1 MNVLAVII
9 RVIYRLPNYKLR
21 SVLYEN
27 GLISE
32 FKNLRFLARYYSLR
46 KYDIAADDCIDKLID
61 LERSDPVAFDEAR
74 RAAASD
80 RNRNARLKRRIT
92 KMLNKGNCVFLTLTF
107 TDEVLQSTTQEQRR
121 LYVVRYLKSQ
131 SDTYIANIDFGA
143 SNGREHYHSIL
154 LGEVNISRWAYG
166 NLDAKRIIRSS
177 NPAVLGNYVNKLVN
191 HAIKE
196 TAKRSHL
203 IYSRRSPA

>member
-1 MNVLAVII
+1 MLVVSCLAD
-9 RVIYRLPNYKLR
+9 YKLR
-21 SVLYEN
+21 SELYEN

-32 FKNLRFLARYYSLR
+32 FKNLRFHARYYSLR
-46 KYDIAADDCIDKLID
+46 KYDIAADDCIDKLCD

-92 KMLNKGNCVFLTLTF
+92 KMLKAGNCVFLTLTF
-107 TDEVLQSTTQEQRR
+107 TDEVLYSTTSEQRR
-121 LYVVRYLKSQ
+121 LYVIRYLKSQ
-131 SDTYIANIDFGA
+131 SDTYIANIDFG
-143 SNGREHYHSIL
+143 SVNSREHYHSVL
-154 LGEVNISRWAYG
+154 LGEVDISRWTYG

-177 NPAVLGNYVNKLVN
+177 NPAVLGNYINKLVN